1 MSVLIKLNKHKAAVI
16 LGDERAKEAGQKIS
30 KDQRHAAKTV
40 TNAAAKLGSYSHVNV
55 KKKKK
60 K

>member
-30 KDQRHAAKTV
+30 KDQKHSAKIV
-40 TNAAAKLGSYSHVNV
+40 SKAAAKLGSHSHDNV

-60 K
+60 